1 MQDIAQSTYDFR
13 VMRENGSVYVDKTG
27 LLYPF
32 IRRDRD
38 ALYFVSRPRRFGK
51 SLMLSTLKY
60 LFQGRRDLFKGL
72 AIDSLDY
79 DWAEYPV
86 ISLDFYTTIAPTLET
101 FEANLRVLVREALL
115 ATGADWDDAAT
126 PEANF
131 GMAIETLAK
140 RRGKPVV
147 VLIDEYDA
155 PVSHA
160 LDDIPRA
167 NAVRERLSAIYA
179 QLKARAANIRFM
191 MMTGVT
197 KFTQLSVPT

>member
-51 SLMLSTLKY
+51 SLMLSTLNY

-86 ISLDFYTTIAPTLET
+86 ISLDFYTPG
-101 FEANLRVLVREALL
+101 LRLGGVSRHLVGFLHHHRPDARDLRGEPAGARQGGSARHRRGLGRRGHSGGEL
-115 ATGADWDDAAT
+115 RHGHRDARQASRQARGGAD
-126 PEANF
+126 
-131 GMAIETLAK
+131 
-140 RRGKPVV
+140 RRVRR
-147 VLIDEYDA
+147 A
-155 PVSHA
+155 RQ
-160 LDDIPRA
+160 PR
-167 NAVRERLSAIYA
+167 V
-179 QLKARAANIRFM
+179 
-191 MMTGVT
+191 G
-197 KFTQLSVPT
+197 

>member
-79 DWAEYPV
+79 DWARHAVLAFNFATME
-86 ISLDFYTTIAPTLET
+86 
-101 FEANLRVLVREALL
+101 LRHHGHEHAGGLRAGIRVPR
-115 ATGADWDDAAT
+115 GAGPA
-126 PEANF
+126 
-131 GMAIETLAK
+131 
-140 RRGKPVV
+140 RG
-147 VLIDEYDA
+147 
-155 PVSHA
+155 
-160 LDDIPRA
+160 RG
-167 NAVRERLSAIYA
+167 
-179 QLKARAANIRFM
+179 
-191 MMTGVT
+191 GV
-197 KFTQLSVPT
+197 

>member
-101 FEANLRVLVREALL
+101 FEANLRVDLRGEPAGARQGGSARHRRGLGRRGHSGGEL
-115 ATGADWDDAAT
+115 RHGHRDARQASRQARGGAD
-126 PEANF
+126 
-131 GMAIETLAK
+131 
-140 RRGKPVV
+140 RRVRR
-147 VLIDEYDA
+147 A
-155 PVSHA
+155 RQ
-160 LDDIPRA
+160 PR
-167 NAVRERLSAIYA
+167 V
-179 QLKARAANIRFM
+179 
-191 MMTGVT
+191 G
-197 KFTQLSVPT
+197 

>member
-79 DWAEYPV
+79 DWARHAVLAFNFATMDTPG
-86 ISLDFYTTIAPTLET
+86 
-101 FEANLRVLVREALL
+101 LRL
-115 ATGADWDDAAT
+115 G
-126 PEANF
+126 
-131 GMAIETLAK
+131 
-140 RRGKPVV
+140 
-147 VLIDEYDA
+147 
-155 PVSHA
+155 
-160 LDDIPRA
+160 
-167 NAVRERLSAIYA
+167 
-179 QLKARAANIRFM
+179 KARGVGIQLRHHGHEHAGGLRAGIRVPRGAGPARGRG
-191 MMTGVT
+191 GV
-197 KFTQLSVPT
+197 

>member
-72 AIDSLDY
+72 AIDSLD
-79 DWAEYPV
+79 
-86 ISLDFYTTIAPTLET
+86 
-101 FEANLRVLVREALL
+101 
-115 ATGADWDDAAT
+115 
-126 PEANF
+126 
-131 GMAIETLAK
+131 
-140 RRGKPVV
+140 
-147 VLIDEYDA
+147 
-155 PVSHA
+155 
-160 LDDIPRA
+160 
-167 NAVRERLSAIYA
+167 
-179 QLKARAANIRFM
+179 
-191 MMTGVT
+191 
-197 KFTQLSVPT
+197 

>member
-101 FEANLRVLVREALL
+101 FEANLRVLVREALRRGL
-115 ATGADWDDAAT
+115 GRRGHPGGELRHGHRVARQTSRQARGGAD
-126 PEANF
+126 
-131 GMAIETLAK
+131 
-140 RRGKPVV
+140 
-147 VLIDEYDA
+147 
-155 PVSHA
+155 
-160 LDDIPRA
+160 
-167 NAVRERLSAIYA
+167 
-179 QLKARAANIRFM
+179 
-191 MMTGVT
+191 
-197 KFTQLSVPT
+197 